1 MDTKYS
7 CHLKEI
13 NAVMLKSS
21 GPSSMVP
28 DLFHGS
34 PPGLS
39 SFGSG
44 LKNTGS
50 IYTLLNE
57 NLLNEKEREVG
68 TKFRIIP

>member
-1 MDTKYS
+1 
-7 CHLKEI
+7 
-13 NAVMLKSS
+13 MLKSS
-21 GPSSMVP
+21 GPSSIVP

-44 LKNTGS
+44 LKNPGS

-57 NLLNEKEREVG
+57 NFLKEKETELGSR
-68 TKFRIIP
+68 FRIIP